1 MSIHETFQGPAD
13 LMNMMRDPKIVI
25 VVALGKNRELGR
37 DEKLLWHIPDDLKRF
52 KALTL
57 GHPVIMGRKTF
68 ESIVQQLGKP
78 LPGRTNIVVTR
89 DPGYTRG
96 LEEKGYTEVQ
106 VAHSLDEAISMA
118 KMQNPKEIHIGGGAQ
133 LYTQALP
140 IVDRLRLTLIDDTTE
155 ADTFFPE
162 YQGQFPIETFREEH
176 DHNGL
181 KYTWVDL
188 ER

>member
-13 LMNMMRDPKIVI
+13 LVNMMRDPKIVI

-57 GHPVIMGRKTF
+57 GHPIIMGRKTF

-89 DPGYTRG
+89 DPGYRQGADDRG
-96 LEEKGYTEVQ
+96 FHDIV
-106 VAHSLDEAISMA
+106 VAHSFDEAIARA
-118 KMQNPKEIHIGGGAQ
+118 KTLNPKEIHIGGGSQ
-133 LYTQALP
+133 LYKLALP
-140 IVDRLRLTLIDDTTE
+140 YTDRLHLTLIDDSAE

-162 YQGQFPIETFREEH
+162 YEGQFPIETFREERH
-176 DHNGL
+176 HNGL

>member
-1 MSIHETFQGPAD
+1 MSIHQTFQGPSD
-13 LMNMMRDPKIVI
+13 LLNMMREPKIVI

-37 DEKLLWHIPDDLKRF
+37 NEKLLWHIPDDLKRF

-57 GHPVIMGRKTF
+57 GHPIIMGRKTF

-96 LEEKGYTEVQ
+96 CQERGYTDVV
-106 VAHSLDEAISMA
+106 VAHSLQEALSLA
-118 KMQNPKEIHIGGGAQ
+118 KNLNPKEIHIGGGAQ

-140 IVDRLRLTLIDDTTE
+140 FVDRLHVTLIDDSAE

-162 YQGQFPIETFREEH
+162 YEGLFPIKTFEEKRE
-176 DHNGL
+176 HNGL
-181 KYTWVDL
+181 HYTWVDL